1 VPRSQKKRAARAAG
15 SASGAVRAPRRP
27 EPATTQAP
35 APGASQP
42 EPWSRRALLILALLV
57 AALQVP
63 LAVLDLVRDG
73 HRNPYL
79 VYLVVTLS
87 PLSPLGQLQLLLA
100 YVIAM
105 PLARRLGGEFR
116 SMRVLE
122 AMSVGAVVLAVDVL
136 LWQLALQVGNGTVV
150 EKGQVHTATLI
161 AGAIADVVAFVAGSL
176 AYPFLYRRFWMPR
189 RRLRR

>member
-1 VPRSQKKRAARAAG
+1 VPRSQKKRAARAAA
-15 SASGAVRAPRRP
+15 ASGAVRAPRRP
-27 EPATTQAP
+27 EPATTHAP
-35 APGASQP
+35 APASSEP
-42 EPWSRRALLILALLV
+42 EPWSRRALLILAVLV

-87 PLSPLGQLQLLLA
+87 PLSPLGQLQLLLS

-105 PLARRLGGEFR
+105 PLSRRLGGEVR

-122 AMSVGAVVLAVDVL
+122 AMSVGAVVLMVDVL
-136 LWQLALQVGNGTVV
+136 LWQLALQTGNGTVV
-150 EKGQVHTATLI
+150 EKGHVHTATLI
-161 AGAIADVVAFVAGSL
+161 AGAIADLVAFVAGSL
-176 AYPFLYRRFWMPR
+176 AYPYLYRRFWMPR